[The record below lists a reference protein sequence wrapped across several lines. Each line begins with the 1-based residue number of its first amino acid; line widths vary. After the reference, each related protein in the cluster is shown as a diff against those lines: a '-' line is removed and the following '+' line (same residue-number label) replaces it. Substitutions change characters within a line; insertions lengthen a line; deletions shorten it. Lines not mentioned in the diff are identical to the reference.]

1 MRNIS
6 WCPCLNTRL
15 NPNPR
20 INNADR
26 AVVKCKEVWAFTKEC
41 HTYFYHSSVHCQ
53 GINIPIAISNILF
66 FGKIGGTLWRKIRN
80 TFLQKIPVPMMTRVP
95 VVCAVWCCDVCTAGG
110 TQLRG
115 WQIMGHHPGLH
126 NMDWIPMWEP
136 AHAAPSAP
144 LGDTQVFL
152 CPKLCDTLCFY
163 RENMNH
169 KAPIAFAVSI
179 IHLIWPVKFDIY
191 HNISHAL
198 H

>member
-1 MRNIS
+1 
-6 WCPCLNTRL
+6 
-15 NPNPR
+15 
-20 INNADR
+20 
-26 AVVKCKEVWAFTKEC
+26 
-41 HTYFYHSSVHCQ
+41 
-53 GINIPIAISNILF
+53 
-66 FGKIGGTLWRKIRN
+66 
-80 TFLQKIPVPMMTRVP
+80 MTRVP

-110 TQLRG
+110 TQLRD

-191 HNISHAL
+191 HDIYPIHYINQHYLKNQYILQGVPYHWAHFVFVIFSGSRAHTEELFIAIG
-198 H
+198 